1 MGRLLVFPFYTPF
14 DNIHI
19 MRHFFILLATL
30 PLLAQ
35 KDIKPEMT
43 ELWEPVPQVINPGDH
58 STPPTDAIILFDGR
72 DLSQWIKAGTDELA
86 HWQINPDGS
95 MTVQKGGGIETKE
108 EFGSVQLH
116 IEWRAPEEVKGDGQG
131 RGNSG
136 VYFQKVYEVQVL
148 DSYNNRTYSNGQAA
162 SIYKQSIPLVN
173 ATRPPGEWQTYD
185 IIFNEPQYDQQGK
198 RLKKGS
204 LTVFHNGVLVQNN
217 VEIQGTTV
225 YRGQPQLRDVKT
237 PKRLYLQD
245 HGNPVSYRNIWLR
258 KL

>member
-14 DNIHI
+14 DNTHI
-19 MRHFFILLATL
+19 MRHLIIILATL

-58 STPPTDAIILFDGR
+58 STPPSDAIILFDGR

-136 VYFQKVYEVQVL
+136 VFFQKVYEVQVL

>member
-1 MGRLLVFPFYTPF
+1 
-14 DNIHI
+14 
-19 MRHFFILLATL
+19 
-30 PLLAQ
+30 
-35 KDIKPEMT
+35 MT
-43 ELWEPVPQVINPGDH
+43 ELWKPVPKMVAAGNF
-58 STPPTDAIILFDGR
+58 STPPSDAIVLFDGS
-72 DLSQWIKAGTDELA
+72 DLSQWVNATNGEPA
-86 HWQINPDGS
+86 HWNIDSDGS
-95 MTVQKGGGIETKE
+95 MTVKQKGGIETKE
-108 EFGSVQLH
+108 EFGSIQLH
-116 IEWRAPEEVKGDGQG
+116 IEWRTPKVVKGKGQG

-136 VYFQKVYEVQVL
+136 VFFQKAYEVQVL

-173 ATRPPGEWQTYD
+173 ASRPPGVWQSYD
-185 IIFNEPQYDQQGK
+185 IIFNEPVYDQQGN

-217 VEIQGTTV
+217 VEIQGTTQ
-225 YRGQPQLRDVKT
+225 YIGPPQLRNTKT

>member
-58 STPPTDAIILFDGR
+58 STPPSDAIILFDGR

-173 ATRPPGEWQTYD
+173 ATSPPGEWQTYD

-217 VEIQGTTV
+217 VEILGTTV

>member
-1 MGRLLVFPFYTPF
+1 
-14 DNIHI
+14 
-19 MRHFFILLATL
+19 
-30 PLLAQ
+30 
-35 KDIKPEMT
+35 MT
-43 ELWEPVPQVINPGDH
+43 ELWKPVPKMVAAGNF
-58 STPPTDAIILFDGR
+58 STPPSDAIVLFDGS
-72 DLSQWIKAGTDELA
+72 DLSQWVNATNGEPA
-86 HWQINPDGS
+86 HWNIDSDGS
-95 MTVQKGGGIETKE
+95 MTVKQKGGIETKE
-108 EFGSVQLH
+108 EFGSIQLH
-116 IEWRAPEEVKGDGQG
+116 IEWRTPEVVKGKGQG

-136 VYFQKVYEVQVL
+136 VFFQKAYEVQVL

-173 ATRPPGEWQTYD
+173 ASRPPGVWQSYD
-185 IIFNEPQYDQQGK
+185 IIFNEPVYDQQGN

-217 VEIQGTTV
+217 VEIQGTTQ
-225 YRGQPQLRDVKT
+225 YIGPPQLRNTKT

>member
-1 MGRLLVFPFYTPF
+1 MGRLLVFPFYTPC
-14 DNIHI
+14 DSIDI

-58 STPPTDAIILFDGR
+58 STPPSDAIILFDGR